1 MFEATVLGMQ
11 NDEVAAGGGVV
22 HDQQWWE
29 ERYRSAQMLFSGHA
43 NTQLI
48 AEAAGLPPGR
58 ALDAGC
64 GEGGDA
70 LWLAEHGWQVEAVDI
85 STVALGRA
93 AEAAERRGLA
103 GRIRFQQADLADW
116 TPSGEYDLVSSF
128 YVHPPTAARGRL
140 YAKLAAAVAPA
151 GILLLVQHDPHEAA
165 VAHPD
170 LTDLLATPEQLAAE
184 LDPRQW
190 DILTVATR
198 PRKTSHLDHGAEV
211 LAHDAVLVARRR

>member
-1 MFEATVLGMQ
+1 MQ
-11 NDEVAAGGGVV
+11 NDEHEVPAGGGVV

-29 ERYRSAQMLFSGHA
+29 ERYRSAPMLFSGHA

-48 AEAAGLPPGR
+48 AEVASLPPGR

-70 LWLAEHGWQVEAVDI
+70 LWLAGHGWQVDAVDI

-93 AEAAERRGLA
+93 AEAAEHLGLA
-103 GRIRFQQADLADW
+103 GRIRFQQADLTDW
-116 TPSGEYDLVSSF
+116 NPSSEYDLVSSF
-128 YVHPPTAARGRL
+128 YVHPPSAARAEL
-140 YAKLAAAVAPA
+140 YAKLAAVVAPA
-151 GILLLVQHDPHEAA
+151 GILLVVQHDPHEAA

-170 LTDLLATPEQLAAE
+170 LADLLATPEQLAAG

-198 PRKTSHLDHGAEV
+198 PRETGHLDHEAEV
-211 LAHDAVLVARRR
+211 MAHDAVLVARRR